1 MDITGWPVATIV
13 RGTVVMRDDTV
24 LGRPGGKLVKFIG

>member
-1 MDITGWPVATIV
+1 MDITGWPVSTIV

-24 LGRPGGKLVKFIG
+24 LGSPSGKLVKFVG